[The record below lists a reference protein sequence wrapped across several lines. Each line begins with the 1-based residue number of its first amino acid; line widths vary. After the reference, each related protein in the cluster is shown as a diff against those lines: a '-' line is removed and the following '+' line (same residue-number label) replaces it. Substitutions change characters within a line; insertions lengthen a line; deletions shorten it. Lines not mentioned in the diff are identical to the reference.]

1 MILED
6 EKNENKREQEIIKVN
21 FEAAPPTILKIS
33 DTTNHQD
40 NTEQNT
46 HNGNRGKYRNRN
58 NRERS
63 PYRGNRETSPYRGN

>member
-6 EKNENKREQEIIKVN
+6 ERMTTKEQEIIKVN

-33 DTTNHQD
+33 DTTNNQD

-46 HNGNRGKYRNRN
+46 HNGNRGKYRYRN